1 VYSTDG
7 TRVRSSPKQRIFT
20 VKTAANSQ
28 ANTKNQE
35 IESRPTITLSR
46 VISNGPD
53 TASFSGWGPK
63 VSGVGNL
70 LKNWN

>member
-1 VYSTDG
+1 MCAFSTYKKD
-7 TRVRSSPKQRIFT
+7 SI
-20 VKTAANSQ
+20 VKPAAKTQANSETE
-28 ANTKNQE
+28 NTD
-35 IESRPTITLSR
+35 SRPTISIARIML
-46 VISNGPD
+46 NGPD